1 MELTSIVVDSG
12 DASLPA
18 LAKGLGLDYA
28 RSDWQRRDPTVSSDW
43 THALPPEQL
52 WWDNYVVHSSSLA
65 HARNLLPMLRSEGRA
80 KRLVLVIAQLPA
92 ASEDPA
98 WTPRRLQGTAQ
109 TAAMVVPGIGFAV
122 VIEGAK
128 WVNVHAAASA
138 ALRCY
143 SDVPGG
149 PVLAGLRVGITD
161 AALCP
166 WIAGDQLGSFMT
178 DSLLR
183 PEPDDIYSVDVI
195 VGDAELIHLDGR
207 TVPSIW
213 SGTGTLLPPVDTAV
227 ISPQGF
233 LPYPDQG
240 PVRLEPQDV
249 GGGRELTETDLQS
262 LRRHSYVTI
271 DGAGFTGSEALLARH
286 VAQLAVAGVPLL
298 ADGMPDGARSLLGE
312 KLSDLIQLFS
322 AADSDIH
329 RESKSI
335 DVRRA
340 ALELFSPRARWN
352 EVLRRLGRPL
362 IPSPTVSAV
371 MATRRPD
378 KLASA
383 LEQLRLQSWDD
394 LEVVLVLHGFDDQ
407 LPEVQRAINGYP
419 RPLTVCSAPAG
430 MVFGEVLNVGVRAAG
445 GELVTKMD
453 DDDWYGEHHIRDLVR
468 AKSYS
473 SATLVG
479 SQVEFVYLQSLD
491 ITTRRPPAGERYTD
505 HVAGG
510 TMMMAK
516 EDLRQLGGWR
526 PVHRAVDRCL
536 LQSVQAAAGLVY
548 RTHGQNYVM
557 QRHLAADSHGGHTW
571 NPEDSIFLQNVA
583 EQWDGFVLP
592 PQFGERQVPPAAG
605 RQSSLRSHFAR
616 SPKSASV
623 STQ

>member
-12 DASLPA
+12 EASLAA
-18 LAKGLGLDYA
+18 LATGLGLDYA
-28 RSDWQRRDPTVSSDW
+28 RSDWQRRDPAVSSDW

-52 WWDNYVVHSSSLA
+52 WWENYVVHSSSLA

-98 WTPRRLQGTAQ
+98 WTPRRLQAAAQ
-109 TAAMVVPGIGFAV
+109 TAVMAVPGIGFAV

-143 SDVPGG
+143 SDVPRG
-149 PVLAGLRVGITD
+149 PVLDGLRVGITD
-161 AALCP
+161 AALSP
-166 WIAGDQLGSFMT
+166 WIAGDQLGTFMT

-195 VGDAELIHLDGR
+195 VGDAELVHLDGR
-207 TVPSIW
+207 TVPSVW
-213 SGTGTLLPPVDTAV
+213 SGTETLLPPVDTAV

-233 LPYPDQG
+233 LPYPDTG
-240 PVRLEPQDV
+240 PIRLEPLDV
-249 GGGRELTETDLQS
+249 TGGRVLTETALQS

-271 DGAGFTGSEALLARH
+271 DGAGFAGSDALLARH
-286 VAQLAVAGVPLL
+286 MAQLAVAGVPLL
-298 ADGMPDGARSLLGE
+298 ADRLPDGTRSLLGE

-322 AADSDIH
+322 AADSAIH

-335 DVRRA
+335 DLRRA
-340 ALELFSPRARWN
+340 GLELFSPRARWN
-352 EVLRRLGRPL
+352 EVLGRLGRPL

-371 MATRRPD
+371 MATRRPE
-378 KLASA
+378 KLAFA
-383 LEQLRLQSWDD
+383 LEQLQLQSWDD

-407 LPEVQRAINGYP
+407 LPEVQRAVNAYP

-430 MVFGEVLNVGVRAAG
+430 TVFGEVLNIGVRAAG

-453 DDDWYGEHHIRDLVR
+453 DDDWYSEHHIRDLVR

-473 SATLVG
+473 SAVLVG

-510 TMMMAK
+510 TMMIAK
-516 EDLRQLGGWR
+516 DDLRQLGGWR

-557 QRHLAADSHGGHTW
+557 QRHSAADSHGGHTW

-592 PQFGERQVPPAAG
+592 PQFGERPLPRPAG
-605 RQSSLRSHFAR
+605 RQGPLRSHFAR
-616 SPKSASV
+616 SPESATASA
-623 STQ
+623 Q